1 MKNTLTRSHKRYL
14 RRLNIGIA
22 CAFCLFLGGLA
33 FSVTNLSATPENE
46 QLKPDKTVKGIILS
60 ADKKPMPG
68 VVIKVKNSTTGT
80 VTDINGVFSLD
91 LKKFEEASLTLEISM
106 VNYESKEVVIKTDK
120 LPEDLGKITLKKEAE

>member
-14 RRLNIGIA
+14 RRLNFGIA

-60 ADKKPMPG
+60 ANKKPMPG
-68 VVIKVKNSTTGT
+68 AVIKVKNSTSGT
-80 VTDINGVFSLD
+80 VTDINGIFSLD
-91 LKKFEEASLTLEISM
+91 LKEFEEASLTLEISM

>member
-1 MKNTLTRSHKRYL
+1 MKNTLTRSHKLYL

-22 CAFCLFLGGLA
+22 CSFCLFLGGLA
-33 FSVTNLSATPENE
+33 FSVTNLSATPEKE

-60 ADKKPMPG
+60 ANKKPMPG
-68 VVIKVKNSTTGT
+68 AVIKVKNSTTGT

-91 LKKFEEASLTLEISM
+91 LKKFEEVSLTLEISM